1 MDILSQLIFGGTS
14 IVDVPLE
21 VYEKLE
27 LNDMFT
33 GLLRSIGSFIYD
45 MASFILNGVEDAFS
59 LLVRFDFSTMTFI
72 EGMQV
77 QIKDIIYSIMLLAF
91 LITLVLNLLQAKSQM
106 KLVYNIAMASLAISC
121 FFGIVTML
129 QEFKNTG
136 MNQIDIIVQRQEN
149 EKMSERIFKMNAW
162 DMVKSVEEGQLYLID
177 EATNLAYVS
186 LGSTMADDVLGDKI
200 IGNNP
205 ISGEPII
212 MDVNQGIGGIGDER
226 YFMVTAD
233 LVAINVSILVILI
246 VYLFGIVK
254 IASLVA
260 ELLNLILIGTPVMAT
275 STNSLSRIQMIYTMA
290 LQNMLG
296 FLFVYF
302 GMNVYTLII
311 DANFKDQL
319 TTSWLANITL
329 LFVMGGVLLLGGDA
343 IMKKLGIDGGS
354 GGMMRAGALFWGT
367 SKINRAVSKGFKSI
381 GNFGSSIHDG
391 VDSIGT
397 WAKGTTTE
405 SQIPK
410 TEYGSVHFENPEMKE
425 NKAQDTSSYADNDT
439 RYESYTDSEQK
450 NNDPPLGT
458 RFKGES
464 SRSGGSSSGSSTF
477 DRDEYNTTDSD
488 RSNQKQNTSKFES
501 YREQNDVQ
509 RENDYNIK
517 QSEKRANEFA
527 SAGEN
532 KKQRP
537 RKVQYKGSE
546 FEYRDGKFY
555 DKSNQYSKSFDKE
568 MPDWY
573 FEDYVSEENTSSR
586 DTVDGRFKT
595 DLDEKIDS
603 RMSGLSENESTGQ
616 NDFDMKA
623 FEEKMEKLR
632 QGGNQKHGNDT
643 EKDEDYE

>member
-1 MDILSQLIFGGTS
+1 MNILSQLILRGTS
-14 IVDVPLE
+14 IVDVPFE

-45 MASFILNGVEDAFS
+45 MASFLLNGVEEAFS

-121 FFGIVTML
+121 FFGVVTML
-129 QEFKNTG
+129 QEFKNVG
-136 MNQIDIIVQRQEN
+136 MNEIDSIVQKQEN

-162 DMVKSVEEGQLYLID
+162 DMVKSVEEGQLYMID
-177 EATNLAYVS
+177 ESTNLAYVS

-200 IGNNP
+200 IGNDP
-205 ISGEPII
+205 INGEPIV

-246 VYLFGIVK
+246 VYLFGIIK
-254 IASLVA
+254 IASLVS

-311 DANFKDQL
+311 DANFKNQL

-329 LFVMGGVLLLGGDA
+329 LFVMGAVLLLGGDT
-343 IMKKLGIDGGS
+343 IMKKLGIDGGNS
-354 GGMMRAGALFWGT
+354 GMMRSGALFWGAA
-367 SKINRAVSKGFKSI
+367 KVNRSVKKGFRSV
-381 GNFGSSIHDG
+381 GNFGSSVHDG
-391 VDSIGT
+391 VDSIGK

-405 SQIPK
+405 SPIPK
-410 TEYGSVHFENPEMKE
+410 TEYGSVHFENPESSV
-425 NKAQDTSSYADNDT
+425 AQDTSKYQKI
-439 RYESYTDSEQK
+439 ESPEQARLGDSAIQIEPRA
-450 NNDPPLGT
+450 NPSLGI
-458 RFKGES
+458 ES
-464 SRSGGSSSGSSTF
+464 TGGHSPKGGSSANFGRYGDIVSDS
-477 DRDEYNTTDSD
+477 NTDA
-488 RSNQKQNTSKFES
+488 KEKGGSKFEN

-509 RENDYNIK
+509 RANDYNIK
-517 QSEKRANEFA
+517 QNEKRANKFA

-573 FEDYVSEENTSSR
+573 FDDYVSEEDTSVR

-603 RMSGLSENESTGQ
+603 RMSGLSENETTNQSE
-616 NDFDMKA
+616 FDIKA

-632 QGGNQKHGNDT
+632 QGGNHKYGNDT